1 MTHFHPSRFGW
12 LLVLIL
18 GLWAVAAQTQEFRYH
33 YVSLDQA
40 ELPEGVLFFDPKAID
55 NGGRI
60 YGDAYDND
68 FPHIAVYADGA
79 VTVLQP
85 GIVYAANAG
94 GTIGGSV
101 PIDFTNQIEQA
112 ALFRGDRVELIPP
125 QPGERRSFVTAL
137 NDSGMA
143 LVTSL
148 DATDQPTYVLYR
160 NGRTT
165 VLDFGL
171 TITQPLE
178 FLHINNQGIISG
190 TAFNLPGIGDRGFR
204 FDPRSGETTLLDPL
218 PTEPSAWALDINNR
232 GNVLG
237 YSFVPSGIERIGVW
251 NSTGTFKTYFVEGTP
266 EFPVN
271 SNTLRFNDNNLI
283 VITRVLGSHL

>member
-1 MTHFHPSRFGW
+1 M
-12 LLVLIL
+12 
-18 GLWAVAAQTQEFRYH
+18 
-33 YVSLDQA
+33 
-40 ELPEGVLFFDPKAID
+40 
-55 NGGRI
+55 
-60 YGDAYDND
+60 
-68 FPHIAVYADGA
+68 
-79 VTVLQP
+79 
-85 GIVYAANAG
+85 
-94 GTIGGSV
+94 

-137 NDSGMA
+137 NDFGMA

-165 VLDFGL
+165 VLDLGL

-251 NSTGTFKTYFVEGTP
+251 NSTGTSRPTLSRASR
-266 EFPVN
+266 N
-271 SNTLRFNDNNLI
+271 SRSTAMRLRFNDNNLI
-283 VITRVLGSHL
+283 VITLVSGATCEHAESYLVPKPGVRLNLADLVENLPSPETSF